1 MTVSKVSAAGS
12 ALGRSARAAA
22 SAASLAPRRE
32 PVAGDSL
39 RSSLLARVLTDT
51 ADAVLAPPVAR
62 GDDVGPVV
70 ATTSLT
76 DLMAQRESALAR
88 EQALMAFARALM
100 HALRRHREFDDAT
113 AAEPACHRVW
123 DPVAR
128 PVSQLATRTDG
139 DDLSRQHELLAAFID
154 LEHAWGTPA
163 HALAAGGATHERLY
177 AFLNELADR
186 MGGSHTD
193 WADATQP
200 GCLISVRA

>member
-12 ALGRSARAAA
+12 ALGRSAR
-22 SAASLAPRRE
+22 SAASVATLVPRRE

-51 ADAVLAPPVAR
+51 ADAVLAPAAAPDDGVAPA
-62 GDDVGPVV
+62 VE
-70 ATTSLT
+70 TTSLA
-76 DLMAQRESALAR
+76 DVMARRESVLAR

-100 HALRRHREFDDAT
+100 QALRRHREFDDA
-113 AAEPACHRVW
+113 AADHACHRVW
-123 DPVAR
+123 DPAAR
-128 PVSQLATRTDG
+128 PVSQLATRADG
-139 DDLSRQHELLAAFID
+139 DDLSRQHELLAAFVD
-154 LEHAWGTPA
+154 LEHAWETPP

-177 AFLNELADR
+177 TFLNELADR

-200 GCLISVRA
+200 GSLISVRA

>member
-22 SAASLAPRRE
+22 SAATLVSRRE
-32 PVAGDSL
+32 PAAGDSL
-39 RSSLLARVLTDT
+39 RSSSLARVLTDT
-51 ADAVLAPPVAR
+51 ADALLAPPAARDDGVA
-62 GDDVGPVV
+62 PVV
-70 ATTSLT
+70 ETTTLA
-76 DLMAQRESALAR
+76 DAMAQRESALVR

-100 HALRRHREFDDAT
+100 QALRRHREHDDA

-128 PVSQLATRTDG
+128 PVSQLATRPDG
-139 DDLSRQHELLAAFID
+139 DDLSRQHELLGALLD

-163 HALAAGGATHERLY
+163 QALEAGGPAHERLY

-186 MGGSHTD
+186 MGGSATD